1 MFFNKWA
8 EKGKERVCVMNKDSN
23 QRKIGIRTF
32 AVFIIT
38 FLIVTICLL
47 YVDKNQEQEEK
58 LQASYTA
65 EATISRIESQ
75 LNQYLAE
82 SHLIKSIVEN
92 GNDMSADDFK
102 DISSYMQDE
111 QNVIEAHE
119 LAKDGVVSQIYPLEG
134 NEEAVGLNML
144 ENPERK
150 KEANLA
156 KDSGQ
161 YTIAGPFELVQG
173 GIGSLLFDPIYTSAS
188 NDEERQ
194 FWGFSILVLNWDNFM
209 DEIKIDKLEDAGYQY
224 QIWKKDLD
232 GGKKIVIAQSSD
244 NMPSDTMEVKCVVPN
259 DTWYF
264 EIIPKKGWI
273 SPVQIFVQILI
284 ALMAAI
290 AAATAY
296 WQLRMRQ
303 YKDRIH
309 ALEIEKSAVMAR
321 QANEAKTRFLF
332 NMSHDIRTP
341 MNAII
346 GFSELLEKHHDDP
359 QKVLDYIGK
368 IKLSSSVLLSLI
380 NYVLEMARIESGKAT
395 LKEEIAYMDELK
407 DILDSVFEPAVDKS
421 GLKYSCD
428 MDVVHNCILCDKTKI
443 REILTNII
451 SNSVKY
457 TPEGGTISVK
467 VKEIAPSDIGY
478 ATYRFVVEDNGIGMS
493 EEYLPHIFEEFTREH
508 TSTESKVDGTGLGL
522 PIVKSLVDLMKG
534 TINVESREG
543 QGTKFTIVLSFKL
556 ADESLLLKEHY
567 SKESA
572 TDDESASASVA
583 ATDIKRILLAED
595 NELNAEIAVTI
606 LSENGCT
613 VERAKDGVECIE
625 KLCSNPVSYYDVILM
640 DIQMPNM
647 NGYETTKAIRAMDDK
662 RRMVKIVAMTAN
674 AFEEDKKK
682 AFDCGMNGYIAKPVR
697 IEEILKEIEKA

>member
-1 MFFNKWA
+1 MS
-8 EKGKERVCVMNKDSN
+8 KDN
-23 QRKIGIRTF
+23 NHRKIIIRTF
-32 AVFIIT
+32 SVFVIT
-38 FLIVTICLL
+38 FLIVTICLY
-47 YVDKNQEQEEK
+47 YVDKNREEEEK

-82 SHLIKSIVEN
+82 SHLIKSIVES
-92 GNDMSADDFK
+92 GNDMTEDDFN

-119 LAKDGVVSQIYPLEG
+119 LAKDGVVSQVYPLEG

-150 KEANLA
+150 KEANIA
-156 KDSGQ
+156 KKSGQ
-161 YTIAGPFELVQG
+161 YTIAGPYELVQG

-209 DEIKIDKLEDAGYQY
+209 DEIKIDKLEDAGYHY

-232 GGKKIVIAQSSD
+232 SGKKIVVAQSGSK
-244 NMPSDTMEVKCVVPN
+244 MPSNTLEVKCEVPN

-264 EIIPKKGWI
+264 EIVPKNGWV
-273 SPVQIFVQILI
+273 SPIQIFVEILI
-284 ALMAAI
+284 AIMAAI
-290 AAATAY
+290 AASTAY
-296 WQLRMRQ
+296 WQFRMRQ

-309 ALEIEKSAVMAR
+309 EMEIEKSAELAK

-346 GFSELLEKHHDDP
+346 GFSELLEEHHDDP

-368 IKLSSSVLLSLI
+368 IKSSSSVLLSLI
-380 NYVLEMARIESGKAT
+380 NYVLEMARIESGKAE
-395 LKEEIAYMDELK
+395 LKEEVAHMDELK
-407 DILDSVFEPAVDKS
+407 DVLESVFEPAVKEKK
-421 GLKYSCD
+421 LNYSYD
-428 MDVVHNCILCDKTKI
+428 MDVDHTCIICDKTKI

-457 TPEGGTISVK
+457 TPEGGAVSVK
-467 VKEIAPSDIGY
+467 VKEITSTKVGY

-493 EEYLPHIFEEFTREH
+493 KEYLPHIFEEFTREH
-508 TSTESKVDGTGLGL
+508 TSTESKVVGTGLGL

-534 TINVESREG
+534 TIDVESKEG
-543 QGTKFTIVLSFKL
+543 HGTKFTIILSFKL

-572 TDDESASASVA
+572 TDDESASASVV

-606 LSENGCT
+606 LSENGFT

-625 KLCSNPVSYYDVILM
+625 KLCSNPVGYYDVILM

-647 NGYETTKAIRAMDDK
+647 NGYETTKAIRAMDDD

-697 IEEILKEIEKA
+697 IDEFLKEMEKA

>member
-1 MFFNKWA
+1 
-8 EKGKERVCVMNKDSN
+8 MNKDSN

-38 FLIVTICLL
+38 FLIVTICLF

-92 GNDMSADDFK
+92 GNDMSADDFN

-119 LAKDGVVSQIYPLEG
+119 LAKDGVVSQIYPFDG
-134 NEEAVGLNML
+134 NEEAIGLNML

-188 NDEERQ
+188 NDGERQ

-209 DEIKIDKLEDAGYQY
+209 DEIEIDKLEDAGYQY
-224 QIWKKDLD
+224 QIWKKNP
-232 GGKKIVIAQSSD
+232 GSGKKIVIAQSSD
-244 NMPSDTMEVKCVVPN
+244 NMPSNTMEVKCVVPN

-264 EIIPKKGWI
+264 EIVPKKGWI

-309 ALEIEKSAVMAR
+309 ALELEESAAMAK

-380 NYVLEMARIESGKAT
+380 NYVLEMARIESGKAEF
-395 LKEEIAYMDELK
+395 KEEVAHMDELK
-407 DILDSVFEPAVDKS
+407 DVLNSVFEPAVKAKKLD
-421 GLKYSCD
+421 YSYEI
-428 MDVVHNCILCDKTKI
+428 DVNHTCILCDKTKI

-467 VKEIAPSDIGY
+467 INEIASTKVGY

-493 EEYLPHIFEEFTREH
+493 KEYLPHIFEEFTREH
-508 TSTESKVDGTGLGL
+508 TSTESKVAGTGLGL

-567 SKESA
+567 SDETA
-572 TDDESASASVA
+572 TDDESASVSVA

-595 NELNAEIAVTI
+595 NELNAEIAATI
-606 LSENGCT
+606 LSENGFT

-625 KLCSNPVSYYDVILM
+625 KLCSKPVGYYDVILM

-647 NGYETTKAIRAMDDK
+647 NGYETTKAIRAMDDE
-662 RRMVKIVAMTAN
+662 RRTVKIIAMTAN

>member
-1 MFFNKWA
+1 
-8 EKGKERVCVMNKDSN
+8 MNKDSN

-38 FLIVTICLL
+38 FLIVTICLF

-92 GNDMSADDFK
+92 GNDMSTDDFN

-119 LAKDGVVSQIYPLEG
+119 LAKDGVVSQIYPFDG

-173 GIGSLLFDPIYTSAS
+173 GIGSLLFDPIYTSSS

-209 DEIKIDKLEDAGYQY
+209 DEIEIDKLEDAGYQY
-224 QIWKKDLD
+224 QIWKKNP
-232 GGKKIVIAQSSD
+232 GSGKKIVIAQSSD
-244 NMPSDTMEVKCVVPN
+244 NMPSNTMEVKCVVPN

-264 EIIPKKGWI
+264 EIVPKKGWI

-309 ALEIEKSAVMAR
+309 ALELEESAAMAK

-380 NYVLEMARIESGKAT
+380 NYVLEMARIESGKAEF
-395 LKEEIAYMDELK
+395 KEEVAHMDELK
-407 DILDSVFEPAVDKS
+407 DVLNSVFEPAVKAKKLD
-421 GLKYSCD
+421 YSYEI
-428 MDVVHNCILCDKTKI
+428 DVNHTCILCDKTKI

-467 VKEIAPSDIGY
+467 INEIASTKVGY

-508 TSTESKVDGTGLGL
+508 TSTESKVAGTGLGL

-567 SKESA
+567 SDETA
-572 TDDESASASVA
+572 TDDESASVSVA

-595 NELNAEIAVTI
+595 NELNAEIAATI
-606 LSENGCT
+606 LSENGFT

-625 KLCSNPVSYYDVILM
+625 KLCSKPVGYYDVILM

-647 NGYETTKAIRAMDDK
+647 NGYETTKAIRAMDDE
-662 RRMVKIVAMTAN
+662 RRTVKIIAMTAN

>member
-8 EKGKERVCVMNKDSN
+8 EKGKERACAMNKDSN

-38 FLIVTICLL
+38 FLIVTICLF

-134 NEEAVGLNML
+134 NEEAIGLNML

-188 NDEERQ
+188 NDEGRQ

-209 DEIKIDKLEDAGYQY
+209 DEIKIDRLEDAGYQY

-232 GGKKIVIAQSSD
+232 GGKKIVIAQSGD
-244 NMPSDTMEVKCVVPN
+244 NMPSDTMEVKCIVPN

-309 ALEIEKSAVMAR
+309 ALEIEKSAVMAK

-407 DILDSVFEPAVDKS
+407 DILDSVFEPAVDKR

-428 MDVVHNCILCDKTKI
+428 MDVVHTCILCDKTKI

-572 TDDESASASVA
+572 TDDESASVSVA

-606 LSENGCT
+606 LSENGFT

-625 KLCSNPVSYYDVILM
+625 KLCSNPVDYYDVILM

>member
-1 MFFNKWA
+1 
-8 EKGKERVCVMNKDSN
+8 MNKDYN
-23 QRKIGIRTF
+23 QRKIIIRTF
-32 AVFIIT
+32 AVFVIT
-38 FLIVTICLL
+38 FLIVTICLY
-47 YVDKNQEQEEK
+47 YVDKNREEEEK

-92 GNDMSADDFK
+92 GNDMTEDDFNT
-102 DISSYMQDE
+102 ISSYMQDA

-119 LAKDGVVSQIYPLEG
+119 LAKDGVVSHVYPLEG

-156 KDSGQ
+156 RKSGQ
-161 YTIAGPFELVQG
+161 YTIAGPYELVQG
-173 GIGSLLFDPIYTSAS
+173 GVGSLLFDPIYTASAK
-188 NDEERQ
+188 DEERQ

-209 DEIKIDKLEDAGYQY
+209 DEIKIDKLEDAGYHY

-232 GGKKIVIAQSSD
+232 SGKKIVIAQSGS
-244 NMPSDTMEVKCVVPN
+244 NMPSNTLEVKCEVPN

-264 EIIPKKGWI
+264 EIVPKNGWV
-273 SPVQIFVQILI
+273 SPIQVFVEILI
-284 ALMAAI
+284 AVMAAI
-290 AAATAY
+290 AGATAY

-309 ALEIEKSAVMAR
+309 AMEIEKSAELAK

-368 IKLSSSVLLSLI
+368 IKSSSSVLLSLI
-380 NYVLEMARIESGKAT
+380 NYVLEMARIESGKAE
-395 LKEEIAYMDELK
+395 LKEEVAHMDELK
-407 DILDSVFEPAVDKS
+407 DVLNSVFEPAVKS
-421 GLKYSCD
+421 KKLDYSYEMNVD
-428 MDVVHNCILCDKTKI
+428 HTCILCDKTKI

-457 TPEGGTISVK
+457 TPDGGTISVK
-467 VKEIAPSDIGY
+467 VKEITSTKVGY

-493 EEYLPHIFEEFTREH
+493 KEYLPHIFEEFTREH
-508 TSTESKVDGTGLGL
+508 TSTESKVAGTGLGL

-534 TINVESREG
+534 TIDVESEEEK
-543 QGTKFTIVLSFKL
+543 GTKFTIVLSFKL
-556 ADESLLLKEHY
+556 ADESLMLKDYHRENPVEEAD
-567 SKESA
+567 KFSA
-572 TDDESASASVA
+572 DQ
-583 ATDIKRILLAED
+583 TDIKRILLAED
-595 NELNAEIAVTI
+595 NELNAEIAITI
-606 LSENGCT
+606 LSENGFL
-613 VERAKDGVECIE
+613 VESVKDGIECIDTL
-625 KLCSNPVSYYDVILM
+625 KSHPADYYDVILM

-647 NGYETTKAIRAMDDK
+647 DGYETTKAIRAMDDE
-662 RRMVKIVAMTAN
+662 RRMIKIIAMTAN

-697 IEEILKEIEKA
+697 IDEFLKEMERA

>member
-606 LSENGCT
+606 LSENGFT

>member
-1 MFFNKWA
+1 
-8 EKGKERVCVMNKDSN
+8 MNKDSN

-38 FLIVTICLL
+38 FLIVTICLF

-92 GNDMSADDFK
+92 GNDMSADDFN

-119 LAKDGVVSQIYPLEG
+119 LAKDGVVSRIYPFDG

-188 NDEERQ
+188 NDGERQ

-209 DEIKIDKLEDAGYQY
+209 DEIEIDKLEDAGYQY
-224 QIWKKDLD
+224 QIWKKNP
-232 GGKKIVIAQSSD
+232 GSGKKIVIAQSSD
-244 NMPSDTMEVKCVVPN
+244 NMPSNTMEVKCVVPN

-264 EIIPKKGWI
+264 EIVPKKGWI

-309 ALEIEKSAVMAR
+309 ALELEESAAMAK

-380 NYVLEMARIESGKAT
+380 NYVLEMARIESGKAEF
-395 LKEEIAYMDELK
+395 KEEVAHMDELK
-407 DILDSVFEPAVDKS
+407 DVLNSVFEPAVKAKKLD
-421 GLKYSCD
+421 YSYEI
-428 MDVVHNCILCDKTKI
+428 DVNHTCILCDKTKI

-467 VKEIAPSDIGY
+467 INEIASTKVGY

-508 TSTESKVDGTGLGL
+508 TSTESKVAGTGLGL

-567 SKESA
+567 S
-572 TDDESASASVA
+572 D
-583 ATDIKRILLAED
+583 
-595 NELNAEIAVTI
+595 
-606 LSENGCT
+606 ENGFT
-613 VERAKDGVECIE
+613 VECAKDGVECME
-625 KLCSNPVSYYDVILM
+625 KLCSKPVGYYDVILM

-647 NGYETTKAIRAMDDK
+647 NGYETTKAIRAMDDE
-662 RRMVKIVAMTAN
+662 RRTVKIIAMTAN

>member
-1 MFFNKWA
+1 M
-8 EKGKERVCVMNKDSN
+8 GKDSN
-23 QRKIGIRTF
+23 QSKIGIRTF

-38 FLIVTICLL
+38 FLIVTICLY
-47 YVDKNQEQEEK
+47 YVDQNQEQEEK

-92 GNDMSADDFK
+92 GNDMSTDDFN

-119 LAKDGVVSQIYPLEG
+119 LAKDGVVSQIYPFDG

-209 DEIKIDKLEDAGYQY
+209 DEIKIDKLEDAGYHY
-224 QIWKKDLD
+224 QIWKKDL
-232 GGKKIVIAQSSD
+232 GSKEKIVVAQCGSD
-244 NMPSDTMEVKCVVPN
+244 MPSNTLEVKCEVPN

-273 SPVQIFVQILI
+273 SPAQIFVQILI

-309 ALEIEKSAVMAR
+309 ALELEKSAAMAK

-380 NYVLEMARIESGKAT
+380 NYVLEMARIESGKAEF
-395 LKEEIAYMDELK
+395 KEEVAHMDELK
-407 DILDSVFEPAVDKS
+407 DVLNSVFEPAVKAKKLD
-421 GLKYSCD
+421 YSYEI
-428 MDVVHNCILCDKTKI
+428 DVNHTCILCDKTKI

-467 VKEIAPSDIGY
+467 INEIASTKVGY

-508 TSTESKVDGTGLGL
+508 TSTESKVAGTGLGL

-572 TDDESASASVA
+572 IDDESASVSVA

-595 NELNAEIAVTI
+595 NELNAEIATTI
-606 LSENGCT
+606 LSENGFA

-625 KLCSNPVSYYDVILM
+625 KLCSKPVGYYDVILM

-647 NGYETTKAIRAMDDK
+647 NGYETTKAIRAMDDE
-662 RRMVKIVAMTAN
+662 RRTVKIIAMTAN